1 MKLLLVR
8 HAHAVDL
15 GFDGIDRDFDRYLSP
30 KGLKQAS
37 ALANALKARGIVPS
51 SVVTSPLVRAKQTA
65 EPIAALLTTNV
76 NLMVDCEY
84 LSTEGFRAKKLS
96 KFVEDL
102 GGDLVVLVGHQPD
115 LGGYF
120 GSLIGSEPFS
130 IPMAKGGAALI
141 ECSSHISPGDGELL
155 WYVTPDWY
163 LKGE

>member
-15 GFDGIDRDFDRYLSP
+15 GFDGVSRDFDRYLSP
-30 KGLKQAS
+30 KGLRQAT
-37 ALANALKARGIVPS
+37 ALAGALKARGVVPS

-65 EPIAALLTTNV
+65 EPIAALLATNV
-76 NLMVDCEY
+76 HLMVDCEY
-84 LSTEGFRAKKLS
+84 LSTEGFRPKKLS

-115 LGGYF
+115 LGAYF
-120 GSLIGSEPFS
+120 GSLLSPEQCP

-141 ECSSHISPGDGELL
+141 DCPNGIGPGEGELL
-155 WYVTPDWY
+155 WYVTPEWY
-163 LKGE
+163 L